1 VKYEEYSQRVLDV
14 LWEQSEEVEGEQVWT
29 GALSNLV
36 KEVTQGANYS
46 YVTRPLYQSRA
57 IIALEHEGKVYAYH
71 LTRKNFR
78 FHDDGTAVNFDKKD
92 WGKITPA
99 QVQAQREQDLNR
111 RVNRLERQME
121 QVLAILTAQGI
132 VEAYDEAATEVE
144 EDLRALLMP
153 EEDNDS

>member
-1 VKYEEYSQRVLDV
+1 MKYEEYSQRVLDV

-92 WGKITPA
+92 WGKTTPA
-99 QVQAQREQDLNR
+99 QRQAQGVQSLNQ

-121 QVLAILTAQGI
+121 QVLAILTAREI
-132 VEAYDEAATEVE
+132 TEAYDEAAEE
-144 EDLRALLMP
+144 PEDLRALLMP
-153 EEDNDS
+153 EEE